1 METIL
6 YNISQVLGITIIHS
20 LWQGLLIYFAL
31 RMTLM
36 FSAHLSASKR
46 YWLAVTSLLA
56 VTGWF
61 VYTLADEVH
70 IYNWLAV
77 APSKLSAMPLML
89 ELPQGIRQFNDQ
101 SIRYYYSIEAYLPYI
116 SIVYLAGLLF
126 NSGRLILGRRR
137 ISIIKQT
144 MSIDIPLQRKI
155 SQFAETLNIDVTVKV
170 GLSKMVDVPCMV
182 GYIKPIILLP
192 FTLSTYLAAEEI
204 EAILWHELAHIKRN
218 DYVMNLLQ
226 QVISTL
232 LFFNPCVQLIN
243 KIINEERENCC
254 DDLVIQSTPNPIVYA
269 KALLKL
275 EETRENNMRM
285 ALAATG
291 KKYYLLNRI
300 QRIMKTQKP
309 TSGIRPALLAM
320 LILTIGVGCIAMLN
334 PQIAQGKISVKA
346 LKPALTVLLSDTT
359 HKAKATTSK
368 KRTAAKKDYKVK
380 NKYKLNKEDK
390 WGYNFN
396 YEDPELERLG
406 REVEKH
412 GEALNKYYDSPEFK
426 KLSEEMAQK
435 GKEMEAFYNNPELKK
450 LQEEQGRIG
459 QEFGKNWGENS
470 EMREG
475 SAKMASLGEKMG
487 KYFGSRE
494 FKEMNEKLEK
504 KYGIPQKH
512 EYYRRNDTSENYKKY
527 HAELE
532 ANLPPEIKQATK
544 ELKSLGQQMKA
555 HYDSPEFHAQSE
567 RMKIMGDSLRRAFH
581 NPMIKEQQEEMRKL
595 GEKMREMNN
604 NPEMKREKE
613 LLREASA
620 KMRAYTHSPEF
631 KRKMAEMRAKAEAF
645 ERIEQPEKPEKPDE
659 NN

>member
-1 METIL
+1 MENVF

-20 LWQGLLIYFAL
+20 LWQALLIYFAL
-31 RMTLM
+31 RMALM
-36 FSAHLSASKR
+36 FSAQLSASKK
-46 YWLAVTSLLA
+46 YWLAVTGLLA

-61 VYTLADEVH
+61 VYTLVNEVQ

-89 ELPQGIRQFNDQ
+89 ELPRGIRQFNDQ
-101 SIRYYYSIEAYLPYI
+101 SIRYYYSIEEYLPYI

-137 ISIIKQT
+137 INIIKQT

-155 SQFAETLNIDVTVKV
+155 NQFAETLNIDVTVKV

-204 EAILWHELAHIKRN
+204 EAILLHELAHIKRN
-218 DYVMNLLQ
+218 DYIMNLLQ

-254 DDLVIQSTPNPIVYA
+254 DDLVVRSTPNPIIYA

-300 QRIMKTQKP
+300 QRIMKTKKP

-320 LILTIGVGCIAMLN
+320 LILTIGMGCIALLN
-334 PQIAQGKISVKA
+334 PQVAQGKISVKA
-346 LKPALTVLLSDTT
+346 IKPALAALLSDTG
-359 HKAKATTSK
+359 HKAKATASK
-368 KRTAAKKDYKVK
+368 KKTAAKKDYKVK
-380 NKYKLNKEDK
+380 NKFKLNKEDK
-390 WGYNFN
+390 SNYNFN
-396 YEDPELERLG
+396 YEDPELEKLG
-406 REVEKH
+406 KEVEKH
-412 GEALNKYYDSPEFK
+412 GQALSKYYDSPEFK
-426 KLSEEMAQK
+426 KMSEEMEQR
-435 GKEMEAFYNNPELKK
+435 GKEMEAFYNRPELKK
-450 LQEEQGRIG
+450 LEEEQAKLG
-459 QEFGKNWGENS
+459 QEFGKNWGETN
-470 EMREG
+470 EITEN
-475 SAKMASLGEKMG
+475 SAKMGALGEKMG
-487 KYFGSRE
+487 KYFSSSE
-494 FKEMNEKLEK
+494 FKAKNEKLKK
-504 KYGIPQKH
+504 KYGIPQD
-512 EYYRRNDTSENYKKY
+512 YYPRNDTSENYKKY
-527 HAELE
+527 QAELE
-532 ANLPPEIKQATK
+532 AGLPAEIKQATK
-544 ELKSLGQQMKA
+544 ELKTLGKQMKA
-555 HYDSPEFHAQSE
+555 HYDSPQFHAQSD
-567 RMKIMGDSLRRAFH
+567 RMKVMGDSLRRAFN

-620 KMRAYTHSPEF
+620 KMKAYTHSREF
-631 KRKMAEMRAKAEAF
+631 KRRMAELRAKAEAF
-645 ERIEQPEKPEKPDE
+645 EKIERPEKPEKPEKPDE
-659 NN
+659 N

>member
-1 METIL
+1 MAGVIYL
-6 YNISQVLGITIIHS
+6 FRAANGAYVFCAAVGI
-20 LWQGLLIYFAL
+20 
-31 RMTLM
+31 
-36 FSAHLSASKR
+36 KR
-46 YWLAVTSLLA
+46 YWLALTSLLA

-89 ELPQGIRQFNDQ
+89 ELPQGIRQFNDR

-204 EAILWHELAHIKRN
+204 EAILLHELAHIKRN

-254 DDLVIQSTPNPIVYA
+254 DDLVIRSTPNPIVYA

-346 LKPALTVLLSDTT
+346 LKPTLTALLGDTT
-359 HKAKATTSK
+359 HKAKATASK

-412 GEALNKYYDSPEFK
+412 GEALGKYYDSPEFK
-426 KLSEEMAQK
+426 KLSEEMEQK

-450 LQEEQGRIG
+450 LQEQQEKIAKDFDGKWGNSSETEQTGH
-459 QEFGKNWGENS
+459 QME
-470 EMREG
+470 
-475 SAKMASLGEKMG
+475 LMG
-487 KYFGSRE
+487 KKIEKYYNSDE
-494 FKEMNEKLEK
+494 FKQLNERLEK
-504 KYGIPQKH
+504 KYGIK
-512 EYYRRNDTSENYKKY
+512 RNHNGYHDGGKDENYKKY
-527 HAELE
+527 EAELQSHTPAEVTE
-532 ANLPPEIKQATK
+532 ATTQIKNLGE
-544 ELKSLGQQMKA
+544 QMRK
-555 HYDSPEFHAQSE
+555 HFDSPEFHAQSE
-567 RMKIMGDSLRRAFH
+567 RMKIMGDSLRKAFN

-620 KMRAYTHSPEF
+620 KMKAYTHSPEF

-645 ERIEQPEKPEKPDE
+645 ERIEQPEKPEKLEKPEE